1 MDVLVKVYDKL
12 ERYPEDAGEK
22 AFRQA
27 IRRLRDTCGISF
39 ELAESIVRVF
49 TKEMADALVQNK
61 ILEVPHMGTFYFYN
75 KTKTKQSLSFRMS
88 AEFKATRNKG
98 GTDENNF
105 IRTVEKSPIRRTKR
119 NGGSIYDGE

>member
-1 MDVLVKVYDKL
+1 MDVLAKVYDTL
-12 ERYPEDAGEK
+12 GRYPEGAGEK

-27 IRRLRDTCGISF
+27 IRRLRDTCGISY
-39 ELAESIVRVF
+39 EMAESIVKVF

-75 KTKTKQSLSFRMS
+75 KTKTKQSLSFRVN
-88 AEFKATRNKG
+88 ADFKATRNKG

-105 IRTVEKSPIRRTKR
+105 IRTIEKSPIRRTKR
-119 NGGSIYDGE
+119 NGGSIHDGE